1 MRITRLK
8 LQHWRNFK
16 SVEIEL
22 SQRSF
27 FVGPN
32 ASGKSNLLDALR
44 FLKDI
49 VSVGGGF
56 GGGFQYAVAQ
66 RGGVGEIRC
75 LAATKNPN
83 IVIEFDLGDD
93 NFPAQWTYTL
103 EFSQGTAKNKKK
115 PSLVREV
122 VRHYKKTAP
131 LMERPDNND
140 KRDPARLEHT
150 ALEQVNANKSFRDI
164 ADFFASVRY
173 LHVVPEIIRDP
184 ARSSGRNDPFGGD
197 LIARINATAKKTRDA
212 RLRRMEEAL
221 RVAVPQLSDLELIVD
236 DGGVPHLRA
245 KYKHWRP
252 QGAWQ
257 RENRFSDG
265 TLRLL
270 GLIWSLQESGGP
282 VLLEEPEMSL
292 NPAVVQCLAPMI
304 ARATARSKRQSL
316 ITTHSVELLSD
327 GVALEE
333 VHMLQPGDQG
343 TDIISGISQKAIRA
357 MMEGGVP
364 LGEAILPLTKAKEA
378 DRLPLLELMS

>member
-1 MRITRLK
+1 LRITRLK
-8 LQHWRNFK
+8 LQHWRNFR
-16 SVEIEL
+16 SAEINL

-49 VSVGGGF
+49 VSD
-56 GGGFQYAVAQ
+56 GGGFQSAVAR
-66 RGGVGEIRC
+66 RGGVGDIRC
-75 LAATKNPN
+75 FAARQKPN
-83 IVIEFDLGDD
+83 IIIEFDLGDD
-93 NFPAQWTYTL
+93 NLPDQWTYKL
-103 EFSQGTAKNKKK
+103 EFSHGTTQNSKR
-115 PSLVREV
+115 PHLVREV
-122 VRHYKKTAP
+122 VKRHGRKDP
-131 LMERPDNND
+131 LLVRPDGND
-140 KRDPARLEHT
+140 NKDPVRLEHT
-150 ALEQVNANKSFRDI
+150 ALEQVNSNKKFREI
-164 ADFFASVRY
+164 ADFLASVRY

-184 ARSSGRNDPFGGD
+184 SRSSGGGDPFGGD
-197 LIARINATAKKTRDA
+197 LISRINATAPKTRDA
-212 RLRRMEEAL
+212 RLKRMEEAL
-221 RVAVPQLSDLELIVD
+221 RVAVPQLSNLELLVEKS
-236 DGGVPHLRA
+236 GVPHLRA

-257 RENRFSDG
+257 REDSFSDG

-292 NPAVVQCLAPMI
+292 NPAIVQCLAPMI

-333 VHMLQPGDQG
+333 MHMLQPGDQG
-343 TDIISGISQKAIRA
+343 TDIISGTSQKEIQA